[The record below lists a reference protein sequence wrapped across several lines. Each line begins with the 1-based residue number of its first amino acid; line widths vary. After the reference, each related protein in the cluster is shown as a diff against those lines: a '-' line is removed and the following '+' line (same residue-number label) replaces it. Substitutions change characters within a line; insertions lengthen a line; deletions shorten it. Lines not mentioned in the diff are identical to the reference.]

1 MKKLKKK
8 LLLGITIIKKV
19 SDTMKT
25 VGVLTLGCKVN
36 TYESEYIINELVKA
50 GYVIKDFDDIC
61 DVYIINT
68 CTVTNNSDSKSRK
81 MIRQAIKRNP
91 DACVVAMGC
100 FIAANQDIDIPGLD
114 IILGNKDK
122 SKIVE
127 LLDKYFKNK
136 EVMRL
141 QYTNRL
147 KDFEDMYINNF
158 PGRTRAFVKIQDG
171 CDNFCSYCIIP
182 FVRGKCRSKNE
193 EEVIKEVTDLVN
205 HGYKEIVLTGIHTGS
220 FGVDLD
226 TSFADLLNKL
236 VKIKGLERLR
246 ISSIETT
253 ELNEEVLNIL
263 KESKV
268 LVDHL
273 HIPIQA
279 GSNEILKAMNR
290 KYDLDFFFDKIAE
303 IRSIRPDIAI
313 STDVIV
319 GFPGETEELF
329 ETTIDTCRKLKFSKL
344 HVFPYSERRGTA
356 SSRMDNKLDN
366 KTKKDRSRRL
376 IEVSRELEIDY
387 MNKFREKEV
396 EVLIEEYKDGYSYG
410 HTSNYLYVKINKELP
425 HNELVKVTIKDIE
438 YPYCIGE

>member
-1 MKKLKKK
+1 M
-8 LLLGITIIKKV
+8 TIKKA
-19 SDTMKT
+19 SDIMRS

-36 TYESEYIINELVKA
+36 TYESEFIINELTKA
-50 GYVIKDFDDIC
+50 GYEIKDFTDIC

-81 MIRQAIKRNP
+81 MIRQAINRNK

-100 FIAANQDIDIPGLD
+100 FIAANQDINIPGLD

-127 LLDKYFKNK
+127 LLDEYFKNK
-136 EVMRL
+136 ETMRL

-147 KDFEDMYINNF
+147 KEFEDMYINNF

-205 HGYKEIVLTGIHTGS
+205 NGYKEVVLTGIHTGS
-220 FGVDLD
+220 YGVDLD

-236 VKIKGLERLR
+236 VKIQGLERLR

-253 ELNEEVLNIL
+253 ELNEDVLNVL

-290 KYDLDFFFDKIAE
+290 KYDLDFFFDKIKE
-303 IRSIRPDIAI
+303 IRSIRPNIAI

-329 ETTIDTCRKLKFSKL
+329 ETTIDTCKKLEFSKL
-344 HVFPYSERRGTA
+344 HVFPYSERKGTA

-376 IEVSRELEIDY
+376 IEVSKELETNY
-387 MNKFREKEV
+387 MNKFQGKQV
-396 EVLIEEYKDGYSYG
+396 EVLIEEYKDGFSYG
-410 HTSNYLYVKINKELP
+410 HTSNYLHVKINKKLP